1 MGQAYGPY
9 LTPEC
14 TRMLLCPLDYRYG
27 RKEIK
32 GIFSEENRLQTQLRV
47 EAALAKAHA
56 DLGAVPKAAAKE
68 IDRKADLKYV
78 SNDRVKEIEAETKHD
93 VMAMVKALSEQCGDA
108 GRYVHLGATSND
120 IIDTATA
127 IQIKQGLDLIEQD
140 LLDLIETLA
149 DLAERHRDTM
159 MIGRTHGQFAIPTTF
174 GFKVAG
180 FLSEVIRHL
189 ERLRQMRER
198 VCVGKMSGAIGTG
211 AALGNNVIELQD
223 KVMKGLGLG
232 VEEAATQIVC
242 RDRYAE
248 LVSTLSIFCTSCERY
263 ATEVRN
269 LQRTEIGE
277 LAEAFDVKKQVGSS
291 TMAQKRN
298 PVLSENLCG
307 LARVARSF
315 SIPTMENM
323 VLWHERDLTNS
334 SAERFILPHIFVL
347 TDEILIKMETV
358 FDGLMVYPDK
368 MRANLDS
375 AKGIIMA
382 EPVMIA
388 LATKGLGRQEAHEV
402 VRKASMKADAEGL
415 LFRDVLLKDKAVRSC
430 MSPNEL
436 DSIMDPNN
444 YLGVAPV
451 LTDRVVAKARALLP
465 RKKRK

>member
-1 MGQAYGPY
+1 
-9 LTPEC
+9 
-14 TRMLLCPLDYRYG
+14 MLLCPLDYRYG

-32 GIFSEENRLQTQLRV
+32 EIFSEENRLQTQLRV

-56 DLGAVPKAAAKE
+56 ELGTVPKAAAKE
-68 IDRKADLKYV
+68 IDRKADLRYV

-108 GRYVHLGATSND
+108 GKYVHLGATSND

-127 IQIKQGLDLIEQD
+127 IQIKQGLDLLEQD
-140 LLDLIETLA
+140 LLRLIKTLA

-211 AALGNNVIELQD
+211 AALGTNIIELQD
-223 KVMKGLGLG
+223 KVMSGLGLG
-232 VEEAATQIVC
+232 AEEAATQIVC

-277 LAEAFDVKKQVGSS
+277 VAEAFDVKKQVGSS

-298 PVLSENLCG
+298 PVISENLCG

-347 TDEILIKMETV
+347 TDEILIKMEMV
-358 FDGLMVYPDK
+358 FDGLVVYPTK
-368 MRANLDS
+368 MRLNLES

-402 VRKASMKADAEGL
+402 IRKASIKADTEDV

-430 MSPNEL
+430 MTTKEL
-436 DSIMDPNN
+436 DAIMDPNN
-444 YLGVAPV
+444 YLGVAPE
-451 LTDRVVAKARALLP
+451 LTDRVVEKARALLP
-465 RKKRK
+465 KKKRK

>member
-1 MGQAYGPY
+1 
-9 LTPEC
+9 
-14 TRMLLCPLDYRYG
+14 LDYRYG

-56 DLGAVPKAAAKE
+56 DLGTIPKAAAKE
-68 IDRKADLKYV
+68 IGRKADLKHV

-127 IQIKQGLDLIEQD
+127 IQIKQGLDLIEKD
-140 LLDLIETLA
+140 LLDLVETMA
-149 DLAERHRDTM
+149 DLAERHRDTI

-180 FLSEVIRHL
+180 FLSEVMRHL
-189 ERLRQMRER
+189 ERLTQMRDR

-211 AALGNNVIELQD
+211 AALGGNVIELQD

-232 VEEAATQIVC
+232 IEEAATQIVC

-347 TDEILIKMETV
+347 TDEILIKMEMV

-388 LATKGLGRQEAHEV
+388 LATKGLGRQEAHEI
-402 VRKASMKADAEGL
+402 VRKASMKAEAEGL
-415 LFRDVLLKDKAVRSC
+415 LFRNVLLKDKSVRSC
-430 MSPNEL
+430 MSPSEL

-444 YLGVAPV
+444 YLGVAPL

-465 RKKRK
+465 KKKRK

>member
-1 MGQAYGPY
+1 
-9 LTPEC
+9 
-14 TRMLLCPLDYRYG
+14 MLLCPLDYRYG

-32 GIFSEENRLQTQLRV
+32 QIFSEENRLQTQLRV

-56 DLGAVPKAAAKE
+56 DLGTVPKAAAKE
-68 IDRKADLKYV
+68 IDRKADLRYV

-127 IQIKQGLDLIEQD
+127 IQIKQGLDLMEQD
-140 LLDLIETLA
+140 LLRLIKTLA

-211 AALGNNVIELQD
+211 AALGTNIIELQG
-223 KVMKGLGLG
+223 KVMSGLGLG
-232 VEEAATQIVC
+232 AEEAATQIVC

-277 LAEAFDVKKQVGSS
+277 VAEAFDVKKQVGSS

-298 PVLSENLCG
+298 PVISENLCG

-358 FDGLMVYPDK
+358 FDGLVVYPEK
-368 MRANLDS
+368 MRSNLDS

-402 VRKASMKADAEGL
+402 VRKASMKADAEGV

-430 MSPNEL
+430 MTTKEL
-436 DSIMDPNN
+436 DAIMDPNN
-444 YLGVAPV
+444 YLGVAPE
-451 LTDRVVAKARALLP
+451 LTDRVVAKARAFLP
-465 RKKRK
+465 KKKRK

>member
-1 MGQAYGPY
+1 
-9 LTPEC
+9 
-14 TRMLLCPLDYRYG
+14 LDYRYG

-47 EAALAKAHA
+47 EAALAMAHA
-56 DLGAVPKAAAKE
+56 ELGAVPKTAAKE

-127 IQIKQGLDLIEQD
+127 MQIKQGLDLIEQD
-140 LLDLIETLA
+140 LLDLVETLA

-211 AALGNNVIELQD
+211 AALGGNVIELQD

-248 LVSTLSIFCTSCERY
+248 LVSTLSIICTSCERY

-358 FDGLMVYPDK
+358 FDGLMVYPAK
-368 MRANLDS
+368 MRSNLDS

-415 LFRDVLLKDKAVRSC
+415 LFRDVLLKNKAVRAC
-430 MSPNEL
+430 MSPDEL

-465 RKKRK
+465 KKKRK

>member
-1 MGQAYGPY
+1 
-9 LTPEC
+9 
-14 TRMLLCPLDYRYG
+14 MLLCPLDYRYG

-56 DLGAVPKAAAKE
+56 DLGTVPKAAAKE

-140 LLDLIETLA
+140 LLMLIKTLA

-211 AALGNNVIELQD
+211 AALGTNIIELQD
-223 KVMKGLGLG
+223 KVMSGLGLG
-232 VEEAATQIVC
+232 AEEAATQIVC

-277 LAEAFDVKKQVGSS
+277 VAEAFDVKKQVGSS

-347 TDEILIKMETV
+347 TDEILIKMEMV
-358 FDGLMVYPDK
+358 FDGLMVYPEK
-368 MRANLDS
+368 MRSNLDS

-402 VRKASMKADAEGL
+402 VRKASMKADAGGL

-430 MSPNEL
+430 MDAKEL
-436 DSIMDPNN
+436 DFIMDPNN

-465 RKKRK
+465 KKKRK

>member
-1 MGQAYGPY
+1 
-9 LTPEC
+9 
-14 TRMLLCPLDYRYG
+14 
-27 RKEIK
+27 
-32 GIFSEENRLQTQLRV
+32 
-47 EAALAKAHA
+47 
-56 DLGAVPKAAAKE
+56 
-68 IDRKADLKYV
+68 
-78 SNDRVKEIEAETKHD
+78 
-93 VMAMVKALSEQCGDA
+93 
-108 GRYVHLGATSND
+108 
-120 IIDTATA
+120 
-127 IQIKQGLDLIEQD
+127 
-140 LLDLIETLA
+140 
-149 DLAERHRDTM
+149 
-159 MIGRTHGQFAIPTTF
+159 
-174 GFKVAG
+174 
-180 FLSEVIRHL
+180 
-189 ERLRQMRER
+189 
-198 VCVGKMSGAIGTG
+198 MS
-211 AALGNNVIELQD
+211 
-223 KVMKGLGLG
+223 GLGLG

-358 FDGLMVYPDK
+358 FDGLMVYPEK
-368 MRANLDS
+368 MRSNLDS

-430 MSPNEL
+430 MEPQ
-436 DSIMDPNN
+436 
-444 YLGVAPV
+444 GVGFHHGPEQLSRGGTGAHRPRGGEGQGAPSKEEEKV
-451 LTDRVVAKARALLP
+451 IALAGPFAKHYIPVDYTRVP
-465 RKKRK
+465 TGS